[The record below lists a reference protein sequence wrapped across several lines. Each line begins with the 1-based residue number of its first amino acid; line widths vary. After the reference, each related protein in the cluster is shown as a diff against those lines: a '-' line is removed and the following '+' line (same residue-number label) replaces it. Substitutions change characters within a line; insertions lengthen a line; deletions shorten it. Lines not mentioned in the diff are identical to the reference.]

1 MTLPHAY
8 GVVLMLTILTMICW
22 GSWTNVL
29 KFTKGWRFELLYY
42 DYSIGVALGAAL
54 IGLTF
59 GTWGSD
65 GLRFTSD
72 LSHAGNLNVL
82 SAFAGG
88 VVFNLSNLLV
98 VGAIA
103 VAGMGV
109 GFPIGVGLALVVG
122 VIWNYA
128 ANPQGNPLL
137 LFSGV
142 ALVIAAIVVDA
153 VAYRALAAGRGATGD
168 RADAAAR
175 KAATWKGIRLAII
188 GGILMGT
195 FYPLVEIGKQG
206 EHGLGPY
213 AVGFVFGL
221 GVLASIFVFNLY
233 FLRFP
238 IDGPRLAFGDYLKG
252 SPWMHFLGI
261 AGGVMW
267 IAGSVSN
274 FVAASAPRELQ
285 VGPAISYAIGQGS
298 CMVGAL
304 WGVLVWKEFAGG
316 GARVYR
322 LLVLMFLLY
331 MTGLVVVSIAP
342 LQAVR

>member
-1 MTLPHAY
+1 M
-8 GVVLMLTILTMICW
+8 VLMLTIFTMICW

-54 IGLTF
+54 AGLTF
-59 GTWGSD
+59 GAWGSD
-65 GLRFTSD
+65 GLRFGAD
-72 LSHAGNLNVL
+72 LSHAGNTNILC
-82 SAFAGG
+82 AFAGG
-88 VVFNLSNLLV
+88 VIFNLSNMLV

-122 VIWNYA
+122 VIWNYCV
-128 ANPQGNPLL
+128 NPQGNPVL
-137 LFSGV
+137 LFAGV
-142 ALVIAAIVVDA
+142 ALVMAAIIVDA
-153 VAYRALAAGRGATGD
+153 VAYRALAASKSAAGD
-168 RADAAAR
+168 KADAAVR
-175 KAATWKGIRLAII
+175 KAATWKGIKLAII

-221 GVLASIFVFNLY
+221 GVLVSVFLYNLY
-233 FLRFP
+233 FMRYP
-238 IDGPRLAFGDYLKG
+238 IEGSRLTFADYLKG
-252 SPWMHFLGI
+252 SAWVHILGI
-261 AGGVMW
+261 LGGMMW
-267 IAGSVSN
+267 IAGSLAN
-274 FVAASAPRELQ
+274 FVAASAPKALQ

-304 WGVLVWKEFAGG
+304 WGVLVWREFAGG
-316 GARVYR
+316 GSRVNR
-322 LLVLMFLLY
+322 LLTLMFLFY
-331 MTGLVVVSIAP
+331 MAGLVIVSIAP
-342 LQAVR
+342 LYPAR